1 MNPES
6 RVLINDHVNL
16 FGENITNNT
25 AVGRWCVV
33 GPEANK
39 ETEINYTTYMSLYFD
54 SVLRFGD
61 KK

>member
-16 FGENITNNT
+16 FGEYIMNNT

-33 GPEANK
+33 GPEANW
-39 ETEINYTTYMSLYFD
+39 ETEINYIMYMSLYYD

-61 KK
+61 QK

>member
-33 GPEANK
+33 GAEANR
-39 ETEINYTTYMSLYFD
+39 ETEINYTHTHTHTYIYIYVFIL
-54 SVLRFGD
+54 
-61 KK
+61 